1 MILKLHVMQDAH
13 NIYKELRGRQSMIQ
27 ILETFNILHGK
38 AVQDHNKSRARPMS
52 KLQVPLHL

>member
-1 MILKLHVMQDAH
+1 MILEFHVVQDAH
-13 NIYKELRGRQSMIQ
+13 KIYKELKGRRSMIQ

-38 AVQDHNKSRARPMS
+38 AVQDQDKSRARPMS